1 MSGKTNVLRGVFL
14 KPYDYALPLC
24 LTFEELFTGVKV
36 WHKAQM
42 IGVGHKKV
50 YEIDPKYAIK

>member
-14 KPYDYALPLC
+14 KPFDYALPLC
-24 LTFEELFTGVKV
+24 PTFEELLTGVKV